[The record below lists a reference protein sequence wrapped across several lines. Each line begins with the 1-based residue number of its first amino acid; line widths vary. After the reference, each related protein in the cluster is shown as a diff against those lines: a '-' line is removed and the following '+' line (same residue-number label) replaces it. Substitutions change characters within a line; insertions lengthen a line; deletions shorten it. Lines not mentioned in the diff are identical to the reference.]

1 MDTLET
7 LGSTEYAM
15 TRAIIRIDS
24 ISAAA
29 TVADVI
35 FRFASATGYV
45 NACADMKAINENA
58 WARLLDLADKA
69 YDAHPLATGRSEDF
83 NV

>member
-15 TRAIIRIDS
+15 TRALIRIDF
-24 ISAAA
+24 ISAAT
-29 TVADVI
+29 TVPDTI
-35 FRFASATGYV
+35 FRFASAVGYV
-45 NACADMKAINENA
+45 NACADIKAINENA

-69 YDAHPLATGRSEDF
+69 YDAHPLATGRSDDF
-83 NV
+83 QV